1 MSLLSIRSISAGYDK
16 VRALDAVSLH
26 VELGELVA
34 LVGANGA
41 GKSTLMKVVMGIV
54 SAASGEMQFDG
65 TSIVG
70 LPTHAIARLGIAYVP
85 EGRGTLR
92 ELTVRENLVLG
103 GFTRKWDRQTR
114 DDLDGILE
122 RFPALKERLHQPA
135 GTLSG
140 GEQQMLV
147 IGRAL
152 MLRPRLMLLDEPS
165 LGLAPLI
172 AARIFEVIQDL
183 NRQGVAILLIEQ
195 NARAALKLLTVAT
208 SLRTDGLSRK
218 AKISRNPGPCRR
230 LISGWRRAESRYM
243 RRFTP
248 YSLHSTIGAKNWSI
262 GGAFSMNF
270 WSTRYRANSVSIGRL
285 ADRP

>member
-26 VELGELVA
+26 VEPGELVA

-172 AARIFEVIQDL
+172 AARIFEVIQGL

-195 NARAALKLLTVAT
+195 NARAALQVAHRGYVIENGRIVQEGENLAK
-208 SLRTDGLSRK
+208 SRAVQEAYLGL
-218 AKISRNPGPCRR
+218 APG
-230 LISGWRRAESRYM
+230 
-243 RRFTP
+243 
-248 YSLHSTIGAKNWSI
+248 
-262 GGAFSMNF
+262 
-270 WSTRYRANSVSIGRL
+270 
-285 ADRP
+285 

>member
-26 VELGELVA
+26 VEPGELVA
-34 LVGANGA
+34 LVGTNGA

-54 SAASGEMQFDG
+54 RAASGDMQFDG
-65 TSIVG
+65 TSIIG
-70 LPTHAIARLGIAYVP
+70 LPTHVIARLGIAYVP

-92 ELTVRENLVLG
+92 ELTVRENLQLG
-103 GFTRKWDRQTR
+103 GFSRKWDRQTR
-114 DDLDGILE
+114 NDLDGILE
-122 RFPALKERLHQPA
+122 RFPALKERLHQSA

-172 AARIFEVIQDL
+172 AAGIFEVIQGL
-183 NRQGVAILLIEQ
+183 NRQGVAVLLIEQ
-195 NARAALKLLTVAT
+195 NARAALQVAHRGYVIENGRIVQEGDNLAK
-208 SLRTDGLSRK
+208 SRAVQEAYLGL
-218 AKISRNPGPCRR
+218 APG
-230 LISGWRRAESRYM
+230 
-243 RRFTP
+243 
-248 YSLHSTIGAKNWSI
+248 
-262 GGAFSMNF
+262 
-270 WSTRYRANSVSIGRL
+270 
-285 ADRP
+285 